1 MNITINSQ
9 SFTNDNIDLINKF
22 VNELDQVFQDLFQ
35 LYRLNK
41 VDKFNNLKF
50 DGRSNMMLNLSN
62 YNLGVD
68 TSLRFHLNI
77 DYYKEIAVLGVYNFM
92 DGTRT
97 DIEIKFDEIEKVIS
111 SDEIFE
117 YLNNYMFNTM
127 NYVHTLEEQQDANV
141 R

>member
-68 TSLRFHLNI
+68 TSLRFHRNI
-77 DYYKEIAVLGVYNFM
+77 DYYKEIAVLEVYNFM

-127 NYVHTLEEQQDANV
+127 NYVHTLEEQQNANV
-141 R
+141 